1 MALMFFSLFVY
12 NLTSVAKSVLEVEA
26 AHFFLEN
33 NSVLFGK
40 LKQHQLEE
48 SKTMQQIHVHSY
60 NSSFELEAWTKNR
73 RAYLVQKF
81 NF

>member
-33 NSVLFGK
+33 NFVF
-40 LKQHQLEE
+40 QLIIGTIIF
-48 SKTMQQIHVHSY
+48 SLQI
-60 NSSFELEAWTKNR
+60 
-73 RAYLVQKF
+73 
-81 NF
+81 